1 MILNNINKKY
11 LKLKMKVY
19 PIFIIL
25 SLLQVLICDIEGVSQ
40 TVLHKALTKSLPFIK
55 SSRPERID
63 LPSNKNFQYIQLTY
77 SEINNYNIQLF
88 FDDYDL
94 LHIKFSNLN
103 AKLKGQCLMYLVM
116 FTANP
121 SFEADLNNISIEQTF
136 ALKSSNLGGGKYNIS
151 FKSAGFSDINFNILK
166 LNVDSSPQFKDKVEK
181 IARSTMHDINF
192 NRFKE
197 HLNKLTT
204 RILEN
209 LKMSLK

>member
-40 TVLHKALTKSLPFIK
+40 TVLQKALTKSLSFIK
-55 SSRPERID
+55 SSRPDRID
-63 LPSNKNFQYIQLTY
+63 LPSNKNFQNIQLTY

-103 AKLKGQCLMYLVM
+103 AKLKGDYSPIFSIRICD
-116 FTANP
+116 
-121 SFEADLNNISIEQTF
+121 FEFQQF
-136 ALKSSNLGGGKYNIS
+136 
-151 FKSAGFSDINFNILK
+151 FQILQQHF
-166 LNVDSSPQFKDKVEK
+166 L
-181 IARSTMHDINF
+181 
-192 NRFKE
+192 
-197 HLNKLTT
+197 L
-204 RILEN
+204 
-209 LKMSLK
+209 